1 LVASALFFQNI
12 PATLEPPWSSPAPAR
27 DYTGLL
33 TAFFYIMNPTHL
45 GRPQCHTG
53 PYGTPRP
60 TLPPH
65 PLDPPYPPPPPHEG
79 NKYLVVSRCVVPAC
93 PARFTLGFFSASF
106 GPSFN
111 YVNCMTYLGILYT
124 GQTRESDWKPP
135 NSMKVRHSRPDGG
148 VECIQQGCLPAG
160 AAVCLG
166 RKNEKK

>member
-93 PARFTLGFFSASF
+93 PARFTLGFFFRFFRAKFQLCQLHNLSEHITNRSETLNRT
-106 GPSFN
+106 GSPRSPRG
-111 YVNCMTYLGILYT
+111 YVTAAQMLPWVTLTGTGMTAI
-124 GQTRESDWKPP
+124 
-135 NSMKVRHSRPDGG
+135 
-148 VECIQQGCLPAG
+148 I
-160 AAVCLG
+160 
-166 RKNEKK
+166 